1 MKNLAQEGEAIAPQQ
16 QFRSSHERCGRRK
29 SLSRNSDLEWTEHKG
44 AAGPK
49 GTDLVRWDQR
59 CWGRR
64 DGWLSSGSSATRGE
78 ENSRIGRAILSSGS
92 GGLESTAPGP
102 SPSQTPP
109 PPISFRSRAF
119 QATGTPEEIFKY
131 TYTFQPMVCTC
142 FFALSRQTGKNFVL
156 ILRVPPEIRPI
167 CRLQAGPEPLT
178 LAAWPR
184 SPRWAWHSGAFR
196 APHVLS
202 HPGPT

>member
-102 SPSQTPP
+102 SPGQTPP
-109 PPISFRSRAF
+109 PPNLLQEQSISGDRDPGGDFQIYIYIPAHGLYMFFCTVEANRQKFRSYFASSTGN
-119 QATGTPEEIFKY
+119 QAY
-131 TYTFQPMVCTC
+131 
-142 FFALSRQTGKNFVL
+142 L
-156 ILRVPPEIRPI
+156 PP
-167 CRLQAGPEPLT
+167 AG
-178 LAAWPR
+178 
-184 SPRWAWHSGAFR
+184 
-196 APHVLS
+196 
-202 HPGPT
+202 GP